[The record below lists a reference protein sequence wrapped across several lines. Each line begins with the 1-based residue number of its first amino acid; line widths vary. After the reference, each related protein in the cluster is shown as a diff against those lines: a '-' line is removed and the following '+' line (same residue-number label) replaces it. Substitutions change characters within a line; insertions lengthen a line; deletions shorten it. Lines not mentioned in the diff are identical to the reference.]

1 MGIKSFIGNKEFY
14 KNAFVLVIPV
24 FIQQMITNFVSLLDN
39 IMVGQVGT
47 EEMSGV
53 AIGNTLI
60 FVFNLCIF
68 GGISGPGI
76 FSAQF
81 HGQGNHKGVRDCLR
95 YKLILVVCLTV
106 LAELLILF
114 AHTPL
119 INFYL
124 HDTNVDNVAETF
136 SAAKDYLFIMA
147 IGLPPFALSNAYSGT
162 LRETG
167 ETALPM
173 RAGVIAV
180 LVNLVFNYLL
190 IFGNFGFPELGV
202 KGAAIATVLSRYIEL
217 IIIVVATHSDKI
229 KYQFIEGVYRKFRIP
244 RVLTRDI
251 TVKGLPLILNET
263 LWAAGIST
271 LTGCYSLRG
280 LDVVAGFNI
289 AQTITNLFN
298 VGFIS
303 FGTVIA
309 IIIGN
314 RLGAGQ
320 LDEAKADSK
329 RLIALTVGV
338 ATTIGV
344 IAIITSSIF
353 PLLYKT
359 TESVRGIAATII
371 VITAL
376 FSPINSFVH
385 ACYFTIRS
393 GGKTYITFLFD
404 SVFEW
409 CICVPVAYLLATFTD
424 INIFGLY
431 FIVQMMVFIK
441 AVIGGILVA
450 KGIWINNLTE
460 N

>member
-1 MGIKSFIGNKEFY
+1 MGIKSFFGTKAFY
-14 KNAFVLVIPV
+14 KYAISLALPV

-53 AIGNTLI
+53 AIANTLI

-68 GGISGPGI
+68 GGVSGPGI

-81 HGQGNHKGVRDCLR
+81 HGKENHKGVRDCLR
-95 YKLILVVCLTV
+95 YKLILVVSLTV
-106 LAELLILF
+106 LAETLIF
-114 AHTPL
+114 FFHTPL

-124 HDTNVDNVAETF
+124 HDTNGGNLAETF
-136 SAAKDYLFIMA
+136 DAAKEYLFIMA
-147 IGLPPFALSNAYSGT
+147 LGLPPFALCNAYAGT

-173 RAGVIAV
+173 KAGVIAV
-180 LVNLVFNYLL
+180 LVNLLFNYLL
-190 IFGNFGFPELGV
+190 IFGKFGFPELGV
-202 KGAAIATVLSRYIEL
+202 AGAAIATVISRYVEF
-217 IIIVVATHSDKI
+217 IVVLIATHVNSLKYKFI
-229 KYQFIEGVYRKFRIP
+229 KGVYKSFKIP
-244 RVLTRDI
+244 KELVKNI

-263 LWAAGIST
+263 FWAAGIST
-271 LTGCYSLRG
+271 LTGCYSMRG

-309 IIIGN
+309 IMIGN
-314 RLGAGQ
+314 QLGAGN
-320 LDEAKADSK
+320 LKEARADAK
-329 RLIALTVGV
+329 RLITLTVGV
-338 ATTIGV
+338 ATTIGL
-344 IAIITSSIF
+344 IAIITSKLF
-353 PLLYKT
+353 PTFYNT
-359 TESVRGIAATII
+359 TESVRNIAATII
-371 VITAL
+371 IITAA
-376 FSPINSFVH
+376 FSPVNAFVH

-409 CICVPVAYLLATFTD
+409 IICVPVAFVIASYTD
-424 INIFGLY
+424 MHIFFLY

-441 AVIGGILVA
+441 AIIGGILVS
-450 KGIWINNLTE
+450 KGVWVHNLTD
-460 N
+460 

>member
-1 MGIKSFIGNKEFY
+1 MGIKSFFGTKAFY
-14 KNAFVLVIPV
+14 KYAITLALPV

-53 AIGNTLI
+53 AIANTLI

-68 GGISGPGI
+68 GGVSGPGI

-81 HGQGNHKGVRDCLR
+81 HGRENHKGVRDCLR
-95 YKLILVVCLTV
+95 YKLILVVSLTV
-106 LAELLILF
+106 LAELLIF
-114 AHTPL
+114 FFHTSL

-124 HDTNVDNVAETF
+124 HDTNSENIAETF
-136 SAAKDYLFIMA
+136 NAAKDYLFIMA
-147 IGLPPFALSNAYSGT
+147 IGLPPFALCNAYAGT

-173 RAGVIAV
+173 KAGVIAV
-180 LVNLVFNYLL
+180 LVNLAFNYLL
-190 IFGNFGFPELGV
+190 IFGKFGFPELGV
-202 KGAAIATVLSRYIEL
+202 AGAAIATVISRYVEFA
-217 IIIVVATHSDKI
+217 IIVIATHSHKL
-229 KYQFIEGVYRKFRIP
+229 KYRFIEGVYKSLKIP
-244 RVLTRDI
+244 KALFRDI

-263 LWAAGIST
+263 FWAAGIST
-271 LTGCYSLRG
+271 LTGCYSIRG

-309 IIIGN
+309 IMIGN
-314 RLGAGQ
+314 QLGAGK
-320 LDEAKADSK
+320 LKEAKADAK
-329 RLIALTVGV
+329 RLITLTVGV
-338 ATTIGV
+338 ATLIGS
-344 IAIITSSIF
+344 IAIVTSSLF
-353 PLLYKT
+353 PLLYNT
-359 TESVRGIAATII
+359 TESVRNIAATII
-371 VITAL
+371 VITAA
-376 FSPINSFVH
+376 FSPVNAFVH

-409 CICVPVAYLLATFTD
+409 CICVPVAYVLANFT
-424 INIFGLY
+424 NVHIFILY
-431 FIVQMMVFIK
+431 FIVQTMVFIK
-441 AVIGGILVA
+441 AVIGCILVS
-450 KGIWINNLTE
+450 KGIWINNLTD
-460 N
+460 